1 MHKIISWFIVMF
13 IGLVP
18 LGAFFNTKQPPKP
31 NMEQFFMK
39 RQKRATNPTQCGD
52 SCELQFSSL
61 LNITLVLDSGV
72 YFDLSKFD
80 IELPNDVKNQN
91 KNYPNRLP
99 FFMDSQTF
107 LPIKDFFQKYGT
119 FQSIGSKKIYTIPKV
134 VDIVIKLRN
143 LSPYSLIF
151 FSAEMPNKN

>member
-1 MHKIISWFIVMF
+1 MRKFLSALNLICVMF
-13 IGLVP
+13 IFGCSKADVSKSKKD
-18 LGAFFNTKQPPKP
+18 NIC
-31 NMEQFFMK
+31 N
-39 RQKRATNPTQCGD
+39 N
-52 SCELQFSSL
+52 SCELKFSSL
-61 LNITLVLDSGV
+61 LNITLVVDSGV

-99 FFMDSQTF
+99 FFMDSQAF
-107 LPIKDFFQKYGT
+107 LLIKDFFQKYGT
-119 FQSIGSKKIYTIPKV
+119 FQSIDSKKIYTIPKV

-151 FSAEMPNKN
+151 FSAEMPH

>member
-1 MHKIISWFIVMF
+1 MRKFLLALNLVCVMF
-13 IGLVP
+13 IFGCSKVDVP
-18 LGAFFNTKQPPKP
+18 KLKKDSICN
-31 NMEQFFMK
+31 N
-39 RQKRATNPTQCGD
+39 
-52 SCELQFSSL
+52 SCELKFASL
-61 LNITLVLDSGV
+61 LNITLVVDSGA

-99 FFMDSQTF
+99 FFMDSQAF

-119 FQSIGSKKIYTIPKV
+119 FQSMGSKKIYTIPKV
-134 VDIVIKLRN
+134 VDVVIKLRN

-151 FSAEMPNKN
+151 FSAKKFS